1 VQDVDTLLMDL
12 RTKFLRVLEEE
23 PVQPLALDDA
33 DDESVGLE
41 SVDLESMGLQSADLQ
56 STDLENKVEVK

>member
-1 VQDVDTLLMDL
+1 MDL

-33 DDESVGLE
+33 DDETVGLESVGLE
-41 SVDLESMGLQSADLQ
+41 SADLQ
-56 STDLENKVEVK
+56 SVDLQAKIWKISRG